1 MKIDPKFRLRDIAG
15 EHILVNQG
23 VMGVSLTRVISLN
36 ESAVLLFN
44 QLVDKD
50 FTLEE
55 VVRILMDTYGIPEN
69 QAMHDASAW
78 VEALTKC
85 GVIR

>member
-1 MKIDPKFRLRDIAG
+1 MKINSKVRLREIAG

-44 QLVDKD
+44 QLAGRD
-50 FTLEE
+50 FSLAEAT
-55 VVRILMDTYGIPEN
+55 RILMETYGLPEE
-69 QAMHDASAW
+69 QAGRDASAW
-78 VEALTKC
+78 VEALIKC
-85 GVIR
+85 GVIQ

>member
-1 MKIDPKFRLRDIAG
+1 MKIDSKFRLREIAG

-50 FTLEE
+50 FSLEE
-55 VVRILMDTYGIPEN
+55 AAQILMNAYCLPES
-69 QAMHDASAW
+69 QAMRDASAW

-85 GVIR
+85 GVIL

>member
-1 MKIDPKFRLRDIAG
+1 MKIDSKFRLREIAG

-44 QLVDKD
+44 QLADKD
-50 FTLEE
+50 FSLEGAAN
-55 VVRILMDTYGIPEN
+55 ILMDTYSLPES

-78 VEALTKC
+78 VDALVKC
-85 GVIR
+85 GVIL

>member
-1 MKIDPKFRLRDIAG
+1 MKIDSKFRLREIAG

-50 FTLEE
+50 FSLEE
-55 VVRILMDTYGIPEN
+55 AEQILMNAYCLPES
-69 QAMHDASAW
+69 QAMRDASAW
-78 VEALTKC
+78 VEALAKC
-85 GVIR
+85 GVIL